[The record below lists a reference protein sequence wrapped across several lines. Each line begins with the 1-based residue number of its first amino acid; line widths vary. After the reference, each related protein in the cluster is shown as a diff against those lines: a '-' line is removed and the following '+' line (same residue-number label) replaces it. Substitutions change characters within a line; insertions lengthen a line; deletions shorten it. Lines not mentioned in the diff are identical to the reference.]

1 MSIHTRE
8 WQRVAAASILALLGF
23 GTAARLL
30 EPLSMLLLHLE
41 ETGEKGRDLALV
53 LGSRTARQAERCPVV
68 SMEVREA
75 G

>member
-1 MSIHTRE
+1 M
-8 WQRVAAASILALLGF
+8 
-23 GTAARLL
+23 
-30 EPLSMLLLHLE
+30 HLE
-41 ETGEKGRDLALV
+41 KTGERGRDLALV